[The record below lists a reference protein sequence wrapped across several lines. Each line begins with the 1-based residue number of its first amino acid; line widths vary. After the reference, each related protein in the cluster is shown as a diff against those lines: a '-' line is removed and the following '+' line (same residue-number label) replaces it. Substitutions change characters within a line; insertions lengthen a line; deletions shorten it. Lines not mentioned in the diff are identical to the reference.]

1 MNSKK
6 KGNRI
11 ERAFAHLLMDHGFGA
26 RRGVQFSGSPDSP
39 DVVCE
44 DLKEFH
50 FEVKG
55 VERLNIDN
63 AMEQAGQDKGK
74 YQMATVAH
82 KKNRGEWMITMLFDD
97 WIEIIKE
104 YLASQRDI

>member
-1 MNSKK
+1 MNSKQ
-6 KGNRI
+6 KGNRA
-11 ERAFAHLLMDHGFGA
+11 ERAFANLLKGHGFNA
-26 RRGVQFSGSPDSP
+26 RRGVQYSGSPDSP

-63 AMEQAGQDKGK
+63 AMIQAIEDSGEHQI
-74 YQMATVAH
+74 AVVAH
-82 KKNRGEWMITMLFDD
+82 KKNRGDWMITMLFDD